1 MCRPSGQIKR
11 PMKQVSEG
19 GVRFHNIATPL
30 LYPLL
35 SLPHVR
41 CFVGRGIRSRWAQ
54 SYACFGQLWNIK
66 VDRRQSTSEIKL
78 HNISAPPNPLPCGRT
93 VALSAVSSRIR
104 SRSLDVSAH
113 PQAHQ
118 AGCKQQSNNL
128 EKKVSRMFSVSAF
141 NVLQILNVHCA
152 GREIYCTNKP
162 RA

>member
-11 PMKQVSEG
+11 PMKQVSSEKEG
-19 GVRFHNIATPL
+19 LGFITLPLPFYTPSYL
-30 LYPLL
+30 FPMWQ
-35 SLPHVR
+35 
-41 CFVGRGIRSRWAQ
+41 CFVRPDRRSRWAQ
-54 SYACFGQLWNIK
+54 CVCFGQLWNIK
-66 VDRRQSTSEIKL
+66 VDRRQSTSEIEL
-78 HNISAPPNPLPCGRT
+78 HNISPPNPLPCGRT

>member
-41 CFVGRGIRSRWAQ
+41 CFVGLGRRSRSAQ
-54 SYACFGQLWNIK
+54 YAYFGQLWNIK
-66 VDRRQSTSEIKL
+66 VDGRQSTSEIEL
-78 HNISAPPNPLPCGRT
+78 HNISPPNPLPCGRT

-118 AGCKQQSNNL
+118 AGCKQQSNKL
-128 EKKVSRMFSVSAF
+128 EKKVSRMFSV
-141 NVLQILNVHCA
+141 
-152 GREIYCTNKP
+152 
-162 RA
+162 